1 MLEIFFHREL
11 DSTQTEA
18 KRRLEDGLEPPF
30 CIVADI
36 QIAGMGSRENRW
48 DSRPGNLFFSF
59 VLRQDQLPS
68 DLPLASASI
77 YFGYIMKLTLEA
89 DGSTAWLKWPND
101 LYIKNQKIGGVITH
115 AKGKNLIC
123 GIGLNLTV
131 SENYAALDVKT
142 DKKTLLNSYIANL
155 KKFPEWKKIFRKF
168 SVEFNNSIR
177 LKTHAGGE
185 ELSLENASLE
195 CDGSLIINGKR
206 VFSLR

>member
-11 DSTQTEA
+11 DSTQLEA
-18 KRRLEDGLEPPF
+18 KRRLGDGLEPPF

-36 QIAGMGSRENRW
+36 QTAGMGSRENRW
-48 DSRPGNLFFSF
+48 DSHAGNLFFSF
-59 VLRQDQLPS
+59 VLRQDQLPT

-101 LYIKNQKIGGVITH
+101 LYIGDRKIGGVITH

-131 SENYAALDVKT
+131 SENYAALDIKT
-142 DKKTLLNSYIANL
+142 DKKTLIKSYITNL